1 MIKTVNLMTA
11 FLAIGITVL
20 FALTLTTSAQTPTI
34 DNDDYIV
41 EGYDVTVFIGSDAGV
56 SVRVTVTGPG
66 DLRGTITDSTG
77 SAQSEAL
84 VSGVT
89 KSFIGKSIA
98 TGLGTIEIF
107 AGPIKIAFQEAIWV
121 ASPLSDNCVLPN
133 TRDIDDNCVVLPK
146 VAAAPA
152 VLPPVFNTLDF
163 AFPIEVAENLTR
175 VGGIDNFFS
184 ASGATDY
191 ALSGINA
198 ALFTVTDSGNISF
211 NTAPD
216 FETPRGGGGNSNIYT
231 FRVTATNSAGSVF
244 KDVTVEVS
252 NTIER
257 PHAVTLQTG
266 AITANSIVID
276 WEGVTQPAWVVLT
289 NYEVKYNIVG
299 DSMITTEEVSSSA
312 TTYTI
317 TGLESNSRYDIRV
330 VANTAEGSRQSLNV
344 LRATTLFSDP
354 TGITLS
360 VTPATVVESDE
371 EEIVEIVASFTGGK
385 FFVSRSVELKFQ
397 GGTATVGT
405 DHEAVED
412 ITILFPVESITE
424 TRYFD
429 LSAYVDFV
437 AEPSGETVNITAR
450 LLNVD
455 GEGYD
460 TALAA
465 ATATITINDYTT
477 IGANAGS
484 DQSVMVGDTIT
495 LDGTVTS
502 ATPANT
508 IRWTHDSAATLSAL
522 QGAGVTA
529 PNAQAEVTRLNNAL
543 ALITSAGGTLTAPAI
558 ALGLTSPATLT
569 FTITATDN
577 AAPDGQPIVATD
589 QVVITVK
596 PPTATGFNL
605 AITSPSS
612 RSVLE
617 DGGTQSITVTATTS
631 PANTIFANDTT
642 INVSVSG
649 ATGATSSA
657 NGANADF
664 TDVAPFTI
672 TIPANIAGGAYTK
685 TFQLIPT
692 SDTISEGARIGLS
705 PETITFTG
713 TSGSLPS
720 DTATLTIVDNDAPP
734 TTVTLSVTPTS
745 FREGARIKPS
755 IVANVVGTTT
765 YPYDLIIGVTPNQP
779 SQPNRVTATFTPIA
793 ANAIVIPAGQ
803 SSSST
808 FSTQHGTVSFD
819 NTVTQPG
826 SGTYTAIPTLGT
838 AISGYD
844 FSLYDPTIAPV
855 PFSLID
861 NDYTFTSTAVPSVV
875 TGTTAVVTV
884 AATPPSSITS
894 NTIYSITGG
903 TNSALFSINSSTGAL
918 VFNSAPVFTT
928 GGSNSYQVIVTAST
942 GNVNDPDTPGPS
954 TTQTITASVVNANVG
969 VTFTPASVTVT
980 EASGTGNTAT
990 YTIVLDSEPTAPVTV
1005 QIASANENIATVS
1018 PASLTFTVADYATA
1032 QTVTVTGVDD
1042 LLDNDGRATSI
1053 THTFSGG
1060 GYDGYNSGNVVVTLT
1075 DDDADTAP
1083 SFQTFIS
1090 NQAYTLG
1097 TAIASL
1103 QLPTALS
1110 GNGATTYTLSP
1121 STLPAGLSHNMTNR
1135 TIEGTPTAVAA
1146 TTTYTYTA
1154 MDQDDD
1160 VASFT
1165 FTITVNGP
1173 ASVIASTNAVS
1184 INEMGVGNTAT
1195 YTVRLN
1201 STPTGSVVVTPVSS
1215 VPGRVT
1221 VSSGVTFTTSN
1232 WDIPQIITLTAV
1244 DNNIVDSDSAV
1255 NITHTVGNNYAT
1267 IITPTVIVTIVD
1279 DEGAPQYDFTQNG
1292 SVGQND
1298 GLVFYLLASGITVAA
1313 TGIVIEKEAGSPLKN
1328 NPYDALDEL
1337 EALIKAND
1345 SRYDFTQ
1352 NGSVGQNDGLVF
1364 YLLAS
1369 GITVAATGIVIEK
1382 EAGSSIKGNPYD
1394 ALELLK
1400 ASFP

>member
-1 MIKTVNLMTA
+1 MTLVLV
-11 FLAIGITVL
+11 FELQLQDLAICEVPSLI
-20 FALTLTTSAQTPTI
+20 
-34 DNDDYIV
+34 
-41 EGYDVTVFIGSDAGV
+41 
-56 SVRVTVTGPG
+56 VRVK
-66 DLRGTITDSTG
+66 
-77 SAQSEAL
+77 AQSEAF

-175 VGGIDNFFS
+175 VGGVDNFFS

-360 VTPATVVESDE
+360 VTPATVVESSE
-371 EEIVEIVASFTGGK
+371 EENVDIVVSFTGGK
-385 FFVSRSVELKFQ
+385 FFVPRSVELKFQ

-405 DHEAVED
+405 DYEAVED
-412 ITILFPVESITE
+412 ITILFPIESITE
-424 TRYFD
+424 TRHFD
-429 LSAYVDFV
+429 LSAYVDLL

-484 DQSVMVGDTIT
+484 DQSVTVGDTIT
-495 LDGTVTS
+495 LSGTVTS
-502 ATPANT
+502 ATPSNT
-508 IRWTHDSAATLSAL
+508 IRWTHDSAATSTAL

-543 ALITSAGGTLTAPAI
+543 ALITNAGGTLTAPAI
-558 ALGLTSPATLT
+558 ALGLTSPAELT

-589 QVVITVK
+589 KVVITVN

-605 AITSPSS
+605 AITNPSS
-612 RSVLE
+612 LNVLE

-642 INVSVSG
+642 INVVVSG

-672 TIPANIAGGAYTK
+672 TIPANIAGGTYTK

-692 SDTISEGARIGLS
+692 SDTISEGASIGLS
-705 PETITFTG
+705 PETIILTG
-713 TSGSLPS
+713 TSGSLSS
-720 DTATLTIVDNDAPP
+720 DTAILTIVDDDARP
-734 TTVTLSVTPTS
+734 TAVTLSVTPTS

-755 IVANVVGTTT
+755 IVASVVGTTT
-765 YPYDLIIGVTPNQP
+765 YPYDVVIGVTPNQP
-779 SQPNRVTATFTPIA
+779 PQPNRVTATFTTIP

-803 SSSST
+803 SSSNT
-808 FSTQHGTVSFD
+808 FSTQHGTISSD
-819 NTVTQPG
+819 NVITQPG
-826 SGTYTAIPTLGT
+826 SGTYTAIPTLRST
-838 AISGYD
+838 FTDANPDYPFAS
-844 FSLYDPTIAPV
+844 FKPTIATVPV
-855 PFSLID
+855 TFID

-884 AATPPSSITS
+884 AATPPSGISSAIR
-894 NTIYSITGG
+894 YAITGG
-903 TNSALFSINSSTGAL
+903 TNRTLFSINATTGAL
-918 VFNSAPVFTT
+918 VFNTAPVFTT

-942 GNVNDPDTPGPS
+942 GNVNDQDTPGPS

-980 EASGTGNTAT
+980 EASGAGNTAT
-990 YTIVLDSEPTAPVTV
+990 YTIVLNSEPTAPVTV
-1005 QIASANENIATVS
+1005 QTSKCLMRT
-1018 PASLTFTVADYATA
+1018 
-1032 QTVTVTGVDD
+1032 
-1042 LLDNDGRATSI
+1042 LL
-1053 THTFSGG
+1053 
-1060 GYDGYNSGNVVVTLT
+1060 
-1075 DDDADTAP
+1075 
-1083 SFQTFIS
+1083 
-1090 NQAYTLG
+1090 
-1097 TAIASL
+1097 
-1103 QLPTALS
+1103 
-1110 GNGATTYTLSP
+1110 
-1121 STLPAGLSHNMTNR
+1121 
-1135 TIEGTPTAVAA
+1135 
-1146 TTTYTYTA
+1146 
-1154 MDQDDD
+1154 
-1160 VASFT
+1160 
-1165 FTITVNGP
+1165 
-1173 ASVIASTNAVS
+1173 
-1184 INEMGVGNTAT
+1184 
-1195 YTVRLN
+1195 RLVQ
-1201 STPTGSVVVTPVSS
+1201 P
-1215 VPGRVT
+1215 
-1221 VSSGVTFTTSN
+1221 
-1232 WDIPQIITLTAV
+1232 
-1244 DNNIVDSDSAV
+1244 
-1255 NITHTVGNNYAT
+1255 H
-1267 IITPTVIVTIVD
+1267 
-1279 DEGAPQYDFTQNG
+1279 
-1292 SVGQND
+1292 
-1298 GLVFYLLASGITVAA
+1298 
-1313 TGIVIEKEAGSPLKN
+1313 
-1328 NPYDALDEL
+1328 
-1337 EALIKAND
+1337 
-1345 SRYDFTQ
+1345 
-1352 NGSVGQNDGLVF
+1352 
-1364 YLLAS
+1364 
-1369 GITVAATGIVIEK
+1369 
-1382 EAGSSIKGNPYD
+1382 
-1394 ALELLK
+1394 
-1400 ASFP
+1400 